1 MVEMRVEISQT
12 AASFL
17 VCFVDSI
24 HCDGPTDTSEDVLG
38 EGFENFIDQRPPDG
52 VMFET
57 PPVCYGDE
65 SITEVQS
72 ICIL

>member
-1 MVEMRVEISQT
+1 ML
-12 AASFL
+12 FL
-17 VCFVDSI
+17 GCLLGAGR
-24 HCDGPTDTSEDVLG
+24 CDQREAFGEDVLG

>member
-17 VCFVDSI
+17 LCFVDSI

-57 PPVCYGDE
+57 PPLCYGDE